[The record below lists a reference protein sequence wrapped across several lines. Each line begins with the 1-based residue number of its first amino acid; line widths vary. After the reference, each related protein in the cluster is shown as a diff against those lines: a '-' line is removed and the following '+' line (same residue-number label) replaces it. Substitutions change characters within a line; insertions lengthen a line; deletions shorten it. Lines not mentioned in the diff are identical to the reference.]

1 MEPLLVGLVA
11 LGVTLFLLVIRIPI
25 AAALGISASIG
36 IFVIFSWRPG
46 TEFMPQFAWRPTLS
60 LIANGPYDFIKS
72 YSLATVPL
80 FVLMGHLSY
89 EAGFTTDIYRA
100 ARLWLARL
108 PGGVA
113 MASVVGCG
121 GFSAIT
127 GSSVACA
134 AAMGRIAIP
143 EMLRFGY
150 SKSLASGSVAI
161 GGTLGSLI
169 PPSILFILYGVFA
182 EQSIAR
188 LFMAAIIPG
197 LLSLF
202 AYLVVIY
209 LWARMRPGDAPT
221 PGEVISSRDRW
232 NSLGQCW
239 SIILLFGVVIGGI
252 YAGFFTPS
260 EAAGVGAIAAL
271 VLGLV
276 LRRLTFARIL
286 AALRESVFQ
295 SSMIFAIAMAGK
307 IYVSFI
313 SLTGLSGAIGDWI
326 ATANLSM
333 FVVLSL
339 IVLLYLI
346 LGMFLD
352 PIGIILL
359 TLPLTIPIVDG
370 YGLSLIWFGVVV
382 IKLLEI
388 GLVTPPIGLNVF
400 VIKSI
405 LGDRVR
411 LETIF
416 VGISVFLIAEV
427 VVLGLILGIPGL
439 SLWLPGAL
447 M

>member
-1 MEPLLVGLVA
+1 MDPLLVGAVA
-11 LGVTLFLLVIRIPI
+11 LSATLVLLALRVPI
-25 AAALGISASIG
+25 AAALGITASVG
-36 IFVIFSWRPG
+36 IFIIFAWRPG
-46 TEFMPQFAWRPTLS
+46 GDFNPDAAWRPTLS
-60 LIANGPYDFIKS
+60 LIGNGPYSFITGF
-72 YSLATVPL
+72 SLSTVPL
-80 FVLMGHLSY
+80 FILMGHLAY

-108 PGGVA
+108 SGGVA

-150 SKSLASGSVAI
+150 SKSLAAGSVAI

-182 EQSIAR
+182 EQSISR
-188 LFMAAIIPG
+188 LFIAAIIPG
-197 LLSLF
+197 LLSLA
-202 AYLVVIY
+202 AYLLVIFI
-209 LWARMRPGDAPT
+209 WARLKPSAAPK
-221 PGEVISSRDRW
+221 PDEDISRAERW
-232 NSLGQCW
+232 QALGRCW
-239 SIILLFGVVIGGI
+239 AIVAIFVMVIGGI
-252 YAGFFTPS
+252 YGGFFTPT
-260 EAAGVGAIAAL
+260 EAAGIGAYATL
-271 VLGLV
+271 TLGL
-276 LRRLTFARIL
+276 LLGRLDFGKIV
-286 AALRESVFQ
+286 AALRETVFQ
-295 SSMIFAIAMAGK
+295 SSMIFAIAIGGK

-313 SLTGLSGAIGDWI
+313 ALTGLSGAITDWI
-326 ATANLSM
+326 THVDASM
-333 FVVLSL
+333 FVVLAV
-339 IVLLYLI
+339 IVVMYLI

-359 TLPLTIPIVDG
+359 TLPLTIPIVEN

-382 IKLLEI
+382 VKLLEI

-405 LGDRVR
+405 VGDSVK

-416 VGISVFLIAEV
+416 VGIAWFLLIEIF
-427 VVLGLILGIPGL
+427 VLAMILGVPNL
-439 SLWLPGAL
+439 SLWLPSL
-447 M
+447 L

>member
-1 MEPLLVGLVA
+1 MDPLSVGIIA
-11 LGVTLFLLVIRIPI
+11 LGATLVLLALRVPI
-25 AAALGISASIG
+25 AAALGITAAIG
-36 IFVIFSWRPG
+36 IFIIFAWRPG
-46 TEFMPQFAWRPTLS
+46 SAFTPEFAWRPTLS
-60 LIANGPYDFIKS
+60 LIGNGPYSFITGF
-72 YSLATVPL
+72 SLSTVPL
-80 FVLMGHLSY
+80 FILMGHLAY

-150 SKSLASGSVAI
+150 SKALASGSVAI

-169 PPSILFILYGVFA
+169 PPSILFILFGVFA
-182 EQSIAR
+182 EQSISA
-188 LFMAAIIPG
+188 LFIAAIIPG
-197 LLSLF
+197 LISLG

-209 LWARMRPGDAPT
+209 CWARLRPAAAP
-221 PGEVISSRDRW
+221 PPNEEIPRAERW
-232 NSLGQCW
+232 QALGRCW
-239 SIILLFGVVIGGI
+239 AIVALFVVVIGGI
-252 YAGFFTPS
+252 YGGVFTPT
-260 EAAGVGAIAAL
+260 EAAGVGAFATLALGLLLGRLSFSKIVAAL
-271 VLGLV
+271 K
-276 LRRLTFARIL
+276 
-286 AALRESVFQ
+286 ESVFQ
-295 SSMIFAIAMAGK
+295 SSMIFAIAIGGK

-313 SLTGLSGAIGDWI
+313 ALTGLSGAITEWI
-326 ATANLSM
+326 TQADVSM
-333 FVVLSL
+333 FMVLAV
-339 IVLLYLI
+339 IVLLYLL

-359 TLPLTIPIVDG
+359 TLPLTIPIVEG

-405 LGDRVR
+405 VGDKVR

-416 VGISVFLIAEV
+416 LGIAAFLIAEV
-427 VVLGLILGIPGL
+427 FVLGAILGLPDL
-439 SLWLPGAL
+439 SLWLPSL
-447 M
+447 L